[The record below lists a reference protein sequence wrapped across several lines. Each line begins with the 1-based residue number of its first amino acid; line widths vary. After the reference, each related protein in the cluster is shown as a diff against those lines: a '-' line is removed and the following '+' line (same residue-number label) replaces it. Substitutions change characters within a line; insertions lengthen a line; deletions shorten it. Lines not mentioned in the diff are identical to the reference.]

1 MNYLHH
7 LRANPHLY
15 AFLPVIY
22 VAWSD
27 TVLSPDEIRT
37 LTAFIKEQPWLTD
50 ADKHLLLSQLDPS
63 QPPSPDEFKEWLAE
77 IRAVID
83 EPQAQR
89 KDSLIDLGLKLV
101 KLHSKGKMNG
111 SPEAARDTL
120 HRMESSLGFINSESV
135 FHFYP
140 ENRSTITQQRGTT
153 HSFSVDELA
162 AILEGG
168 HRDVNNL
175 VKKILAQPEFRY
187 REPANRAAYRE
198 QVLGWCR
205 ILADNGLGAMGYP
218 RQYGGGGDMAKYFA
232 IMEALSYHDLSLVIK
247 FGVQFGLF
255 GMSIYFLG
263 TEKHHKQYLASAGTL
278 ELPGCF
284 AMTETGH
291 GSNVRGIETTATY
304 DHRSRSFIIHTPN
317 ALARKEYIGNAACHG
332 QLATVFAKMIVEG
345 KDYGV
350 SAFLVPIRRKDG
362 RDMPGVSIRDCG
374 EKMGLN
380 GVDNGI
386 IIFDHVNIPYDNLLD
401 RFARVTEEG
410 KFDSPIASDNRRFF
424 TMLGTL
430 VGGRIGIPR
439 SGLSAAKS
447 GLTIAI
453 RYGDQR
459 RQFGPEGGM
468 EVPVLNYRQHQRRL
482 MPLLA
487 NAYAFHFALTYLT
500 DRFLNR
506 TDADMQE
513 IEALAAGLKA
523 VATWNTTWT
532 LQECRECCGG
542 KGYMS
547 ENRIDA
553 LKNDTEIYTT
563 FEGDNT
569 VLMQLVAKSR
579 LTEFKQE
586 FSNMD
591 MFGMFN
597 YVAEQAKITLTER
610 NPLVIRSTD
619 EQHLLDAEFHLN
631 AFRYR
636 ERNILTSAAKR
647 LKRHIDSGMDS
658 FDAFNVCQNHLVEV
672 AFAYID
678 RIVLEQFQ
686 ARIER
691 THDEGC
697 QTILKKLCQVYALS
711 QIEINKGWYLE
722 NGYMEGVKTK
732 AIRKTLDQL
741 CWEIRQDAVPL
752 VDAFKIPDYLLGA
765 PIATGLA
772 ETVK

>member
-1 MNYLHH
+1 MNYLQH
-7 LRANPHLY
+7 LKSNPHLY
-15 AFLPVIY
+15 VFLPVIY

-27 TVLSPDEIRT
+27 TVLSSGEIQT
-37 LTAFIKEQPWLTD
+37 LTRFIQSQSWLSES
-50 ADKHLLLSQLDPS
+50 DKKVLLAQIDPS
-63 QPPSPDEFKEWLAE
+63 QPPAPDEFKDWLAE

-83 EPQAQR
+83 PEHTQS
-89 KDSLIDLGLKLV
+89 KDSLVDLGLKLV
-101 KLHSKGKMNG
+101 KLHSKGALA
-111 SPEAARDTL
+111 SPLESARESLRD
-120 HRMESSLGFINSESV
+120 MESALGFINTESV

-140 ENRSTITQQRGTT
+140 EHRSTITQQRGTT
-153 HSFSVDELA
+153 LSFKVGELA
-162 AILEGG
+162 AILEGE
-168 HRDVNNL
+168 HRDINN
-175 VKKILAQPEFRY
+175 KIKDILSQPVFRY
-187 REPANRAAYRE
+187 AEPASRAAYRE
-198 QVLGWCR
+198 QVLAWCR
-205 ILADNGLGAMGYP
+205 ILADHGLGAMGYP
-218 RQYGGGGDMAKYFA
+218 REHGGGGDMSKYFA

-255 GMSIYFLG
+255 GMSIFFLG
-263 TEKHHKQYLASAGTL
+263 TEKHHKQYLRDVGTL

-304 DHRSRSFIIHTPN
+304 DHKRQSFVVHTPN
-317 ALARKEYIGNAACHG
+317 ALAQKEYIGNAACHG
-332 QLATVFAKMIVEG
+332 QMATVFAKMIVEG

-362 RDMPGVSIRDCG
+362 SLLPGVVIRDCG

-386 IIFDHVNIPYDNLLD
+386 IIFDHVTIPYDNLLD
-401 RFARVTEEG
+401 RFAHITGQG

-459 RQFGPEGGM
+459 RQFGPEGGR

-487 NAYAFHFALTYLT
+487 NAYGFHFALQYLT
-500 DRFLNR
+500 GRFLNR

-523 VATWNTTWT
+523 VSTWNTTAT

-553 LKNDTEIYTT
+553 LKNDTEVYTT

-597 YVAEQAKITLTER
+597 YVAEQAKITLIER
-610 NPLVIRSTD
+610 NPLIVRTTD
-619 EQHLLDAEFHLN
+619 EQHLLDGEFHLN

-658 FDAFNVCQNHLVEV
+658 FDAFNVCQNHLVQV

-678 RIVLEQFQ
+678 RVVLEQFLMQIDRTSDRACQ
-686 ARIER
+686 A
-691 THDEGC
+691 
-697 QTILKKLCQVYALS
+697 ILKKLCQVYALT
-711 QIEINKGWYLE
+711 QIENNKGWYLE

-752 VDAFKIPDYLLGA
+752 VDAFNIPANLLGA
-765 PIATGLA
+765 PIAASPGL
-772 ETVK
+772 